1 MGILSSATTTNLKLF
16 LVIVA
21 IFIAGGTIYFTQV
34 LVQELQARER
44 ESVELYAK
52 SLKYVAS
59 PESDNVDF
67 TFIFENLIKRI
78 DFPLILTDDKDRV
91 IFRSGIGVRNLE
103 IDSTLS
109 SEEIDQFLSDTI
121 TKLGKEHKPIPI
133 NYPSSIFSGKIYYGD
148 SDIILRLQYYPY
160 MQISLAVI
168 FVLIAYLSFSHV
180 KKTEESNIWV
190 GMAKE
195 TAHQLGTPISS
206 LMGWAEMLKIN
217 YEKPDT
223 VLDTAH
229 EMNSDLIRLNKIALR
244 FSKIGSRP
252 ELKEENLFTVINRV
266 IKYFNKRLPHTGK
279 NVELTLHG
287 NSESRAMV
295 NIELFEWVI
304 ENLIKNALDAIGDKK
319 GIIDI
324 NISEAK
330 NEINIEVVDNGKG
343 IDPKKRKEV
352 FKPGYST
359 KRRGWGLGL
368 SLSRRIVENYHSG
381 KIFVKHTVINE
392 GTTFRIALKKF
403 QKV

>member
-1 MGILSSATTTNLKLF
+1 MRLPTSATTTNLKLI
-16 LVIVA
+16 LVIIA

-34 LVQELQARER
+34 LVQGLQERER
-44 ESVELYAK
+44 ETVELYAK

-67 TFIFENLIKRI
+67 TFIFENIIKRI

-103 IDSTLS
+103 IDSTLTD
-109 SEEIDQFLSDTI
+109 EEIDKFLTDTI
-121 TKLGKEHKPIPI
+121 LKLGKDHPPIPI
-133 NYPSSIFSGKIYYGD
+133 NYPNSIFSGKIYYGD
-148 SDIILRLQYYPY
+148 SNIILRLQYYPY

-206 LMGWAEMLKIN
+206 LMGWSEMLKIN

-229 EMNSDLIRLNKIALR
+229 EMNSDLSRLNKIALR
-244 FSKIGSRP
+244 FSKIGSIP
-252 ELKEENLFTVINRV
+252 ELKEENLFSVINRV

-287 NSESRAMV
+287 NDESKAFL

-324 NISEAK
+324 NISEGK
-330 NEINIEVVDNGKG
+330 NEVNIEVVDNGKG

-392 GTTFRIALKKF
+392 GTTFRIVLKKF
-403 QKV
+403 HKA